1 MKQSILLPLFC
12 GLTFILNARII
23 DEILGQKE
31 IPIQSYRI
39 LPGYLEAIVI
49 NMEFGGSNV
58 TSMMNKAQ
66 LKNANIIMVDLVYS
80 DFPKGIDMNELNKN
94 RIKSALET
102 KTDLVSNENIK
113 WRLLRQ
119 MGCTEEAQAKIL
131 FHGIVIYY
139 LPEQNAALYEAEK
152 DYYSLLPKN
161 DSLKIENKIF
171 KQFKDSTVVAAFRRN
186 QSKWTNTT
194 IVTDVTCSMSP
205 YVSQIILWFLYKF
218 NDKVETNITLFNDG
232 DGKKNELKVIGST
245 GGIYTLK
252 TKDYNEL
259 FKLFTTATSKG
270 CSGDT
275 QENGIEAILR
285 TQESYP
291 NTKEII
297 YIADNYAPLRDIS
310 LLEKV
315 KIPVRVVL
323 CGTQININQ
332 ELMNLAKMT
341 NGSIHTMEQ
350 DLYDLSKLA
359 EGKIFE
365 FNHKKF
371 IIKNGNIELLK
382 SS

>member
-1 MKQSILLPLFC
+1 
-12 GLTFILNARII
+12 
-23 DEILGQKE
+23 
-31 IPIQSYRI
+31 
-39 LPGYLEAIVI
+39 
-49 NMEFGGSNV
+49 
-58 TSMMNKAQ
+58 
-66 LKNANIIMVDLVYS
+66 
-80 DFPKGIDMNELNKN
+80 
-94 RIKSALET
+94 
-102 KTDLVSNENIK
+102 
-113 WRLLRQ
+113 
-119 MGCTEEAQAKIL
+119 
-131 FHGIVIYY
+131 
-139 LPEQNAALYEAEK
+139 
-152 DYYSLLPKN
+152 
-161 DSLKIENKIF
+161 
-171 KQFKDSTVVAAFRRN
+171 
-186 QSKWTNTT
+186 
-194 IVTDVTCSMSP
+194 MSP